1 MGAGGEA
8 GGREAGLTAALA
20 RFLAQS
26 RWEDVPAAIR
36 HEGKRGILNAL
47 GCILAGRDDPA
58 VAIARKVFPLE
69 DALIDAAA
77 ATAHDYDDTH
87 LPTVIHAT
95 PPVAAVVLSIARKQ
109 KVSGA
114 ELLHAFVL
122 GVETSCRMGNAVMP
136 GHYERG
142 WHITS
147 TCGVFG
153 ATAAAAK
160 LLRLDQ
166 RRMASALG
174 IAATQASGLVEVLG
188 SMARVLNAG
197 FAARNGLAAARL
209 AAGGFEGPRA
219 PIEGLRGFVNVFGGN
234 ADLSQ
239 LAQQLGEHWEMRQV
253 AYKPYPSGVVLHAL
267 IDACLE
273 HREKLR
279 IAQSIQVHLSPLAVE
294 RTDRPEPRN
303 AIEARLS
310 AQHAVAVAL
319 LHGEAGLAQFSDA
332 AAVDREVQ
340 ALRRRVGVTG
350 DPVST
355 KWRRASAPTG
365 PSSSRPRRDRW
376 MTRGWRPN
384 SRASQARKPLDFSKP
399 SARSRPWTG
408 SRYPDC
414 RSFRQTARFS
424 GGAACFSSFSVVF
437 VTC

>member
-1 MGAGGEA
+1 MGAGREA
-8 GGREAGLTAALA
+8 GGREAGLTSALA
-20 RFLAQS
+20 QFLAQS
-26 RWEDVPAAIR
+26 RWQDVPAAIR

-58 VAIARKVFPLE
+58 IAIVRKVFPLE

-95 PPVAAVVLSIARKQ
+95 PPVAAAVLSIARKQ

-160 LLRLDQ
+160 LRRLDE
-166 RRMASALG
+166 RRTASALG

-239 LAQQLGEHWEMRQV
+239 LTQRLGEHWEMKQV

-279 IAQSIQVHLSPLAVE
+279 LAQSIQVHLSPLAVE

-332 AAVDREVQ
+332 AAVDGEVQ
-340 ALRRRVGVTG
+340 AMRRRIGVAA
-350 DPVST
+350 DPSLD
-355 KWRRASAPTG
+355 KMAARIRADGAAIEAP
-365 PSSSRPRRDRW
+365 
-376 MTRGWRPN
+376 
-384 SRASQARKPLDFSKP
+384 ASQPMDDARLEAKFARLAGAQAARILETVRSLETLDRVSLP
-399 SARSRPWTG
+399 
-408 SRYPDC
+408 
-414 RSFRQTARFS
+414 
-424 GGAACFSSFSVVF
+424 
-437 VTC
+437 

>member
-8 GGREAGLTAALA
+8 GGREAGLTWILA
-20 RFLAQS
+20 RFLAESGWDDIQ
-26 RWEDVPAAIR
+26 AAIR
-36 HEGKRGILNAL
+36 HEAKRGLLNAL

-58 VAIARKVFPLE
+58 VEIVRRVFPLE

-77 ATAHDYDDTH
+77 ATAHDFDDTH

-95 PPVAAVVLSIARKQ
+95 PPVAAAVLSIARKQ

-122 GVETSCRMGNAVMP
+122 GVETTCRMGNAVMP
-136 GHYERG
+136 GHYEHG

-160 LLRLDQ
+160 LLRLDERQ
-166 RRMASALG
+166 AASALG
-174 IAATQASGLVEVLG
+174 IAATQAAGLVEVLG

-197 FAARNGLAAARL
+197 FAARNGIGAARL
-209 AAGGFEGPRA
+209 AGEGFEGPRA
-219 PIEGLRGFVNVFGGN
+219 PIEGRRGFVSVFGGN
-234 ADLSQ
+234 ADLSR
-239 LAQQLGEHWEMRQV
+239 LTDRLGEHWEMTRV

-273 HREKLR
+273 HRETLKQALKIGR
-279 IAQSIQVHLSPLAVE
+279 SVHVELHPLAIE

-319 LHGEAGLAQFSDA
+319 LHGAAGLEQFSEVA
-332 AAVDREVQ
+332 ARDPEVQ
-340 ALRRRVGVTG
+340 ALRRRIAVAP
-350 DPVST
+350 DSSLD
-355 KWRRASAPTG
+355 KMAARIRADAAIIEAPA
-365 PSSSRPRRDRW
+365 SRPMDDARLEAKFARLA
-376 MTRGWRPN
+376 G
-384 SRASQARKPLDFSKP
+384 AQAPRLLETVRSLE
-399 SARSRPWTG
+399 AREHVSLP
-408 SRYPDC
+408 
-414 RSFRQTARFS
+414 
-424 GGAACFSSFSVVF
+424 
-437 VTC
+437 

>member
-1 MGAGGEA
+1 MGAGREA
-8 GGREAGLTAALA
+8 SGREAGLTSALA

-26 RWEDVPAAIR
+26 RWENVPAAIR

-58 VAIARKVFPLE
+58 IAIVRKVFPLE

-114 ELLHAFVL
+114 ELMHAFVL

-160 LLRLDQ
+160 LLRLDE
-166 RRMASALG
+166 RRTASALG

-234 ADLSQ
+234 GGLSQ
-239 LAQQLGEHWEMRQV
+239 LAQQLGERWEMKQI
-253 AYKPYPSGVVLHAL
+253 AHKPYPSGVVLHAL

-273 HREKLR
+273 HREELR

-332 AAVDREVQ
+332 AAVDGEVQ
-340 ALRRRVGVTG
+340 ALRGRIAVAA
-350 DPVST
+350 DPNLD
-355 KWRRASAPTG
+355 KMAARIRADGAVIEAP
-365 PSSSRPRRDRW
+365 
-376 MTRGWRPN
+376 
-384 SRASQARKPLDFSKP
+384 ASQPMDDARLEAKFARLAGAQAARLLETVRSLETLDRVSLP
-399 SARSRPWTG
+399 
-408 SRYPDC
+408 
-414 RSFRQTARFS
+414 
-424 GGAACFSSFSVVF
+424 
-437 VTC
+437 

>member
-1 MGAGGEA
+1 MGAGRET
-8 GGREAGLTAALA
+8 GGREAGLTPAFA

-26 RWEDVPAAIR
+26 RWEDIPAAIR
-36 HEGKRGILNAL
+36 HEGKRGLLNAL

-58 VAIARKVFPLE
+58 TAIVRKVFPAE

-95 PPVAAVVLSIARKQ
+95 PPVAAIVLSVARKQ
-109 KVSGA
+109 QVSGA

-122 GVETSCRMGNAVMP
+122 GVETTCRMGTAVTP

-153 ATAAAAK
+153 GTVAAAK
-160 LLRLDQ
+160 LLRLDERQ
-166 RRMASALG
+166 MAAALG
-174 IAATQASGLVEVLG
+174 IAATQAAGLVEVLG

-209 AAGGFEGPRA
+209 AAEGFEGPGA

-239 LAQQLGEHWEMRQV
+239 LTQGLGEDWEMKQV

-273 HREKLR
+273 HREELKTG
-279 IAQSIQVHLSPLAVE
+279 QSIQVHLSPLAVE

-319 LHGEAGLAQFSDA
+319 LRGEAGLAQFSDA
-332 AAVDREVQ
+332 AAADGEVR
-340 ALRRRVGVTG
+340 ALRRRIGVAADPSLDKMAARIRADGVT
-350 DPVST
+350 VE
-355 KWRRASAPTG
+355 APE
-365 PSSSRPRRDRW
+365 SRPMDDARLEAKFVRLA
-376 MTRGWRPN
+376 G
-384 SRASQARKPLDFSKP
+384 AQAARLLETIRSLDTQQRVSLP
-399 SARSRPWTG
+399 
-408 SRYPDC
+408 
-414 RSFRQTARFS
+414 
-424 GGAACFSSFSVVF
+424 
-437 VTC
+437 

>member
-1 MGAGGEA
+1 MGAGREA
-8 GGREAGLTAALA
+8 GGREAGLTSALA

-26 RWEDVPAAIR
+26 RWEDIPSAIR

-58 VAIARKVFPLE
+58 IAIVREVFPLE

-160 LLRLDQ
+160 LLRLDE
-166 RRMASALG
+166 RRTASALG

-239 LAQQLGEHWEMRQV
+239 LTQRLGEHWEMKQV

-319 LHGEAGLAQFSDA
+319 LYGEAGLAQFSDA
-332 AAVDREVQ
+332 AAVGDEVQ
-340 ALRRRVGVTG
+340 ALRRRIAVAA
-350 DPVST
+350 DPSLD
-355 KWRRASAPTG
+355 KMAARIRADGAAIEAPA
-365 PSSSRPRRDRW
+365 SRPMDDARLEAKFARLS
-376 MTRGWRPN
+376 G
-384 SRASQARKPLDFSKP
+384 AQAARLLETVRSLETLDWVSLP
-399 SARSRPWTG
+399 
-408 SRYPDC
+408 
-414 RSFRQTARFS
+414 
-424 GGAACFSSFSVVF
+424 
-437 VTC
+437 

>member
-1 MGAGGEA
+1 MGAGRET
-8 GGREAGLTAALA
+8 GGREAGLTPALA

-26 RWEDVPAAIR
+26 RWEDIPAAIR
-36 HEGKRGILNAL
+36 HEGKRGLLNAL

-58 VAIARKVFPLE
+58 TAIVRKVFPAE

-95 PPVAAVVLSIARKQ
+95 PPVAAIVLSVARKQ
-109 KVSGA
+109 QVSGA

-122 GVETSCRMGNAVMP
+122 GVETTCRMGNAVTP

-153 ATAAAAK
+153 GTVAAAK
-160 LLRLDQ
+160 LLRLDERQ
-166 RRMASALG
+166 MAAALG

-209 AAGGFEGPRA
+209 AAEGFEGPGA

-239 LAQQLGEHWEMRQV
+239 LTQRWGEDWAMKQV

-273 HREKLR
+273 HREELR
-279 IAQSIQVHLSPLAVE
+279 TAQSIKVHLSPLAVE

-332 AAVDREVQ
+332 AAADGEVR
-340 ALRRRVGVTG
+340 ALRRRIGVAADPSLDKMAARIRADGVT
-350 DPVST
+350 VE
-355 KWRRASAPTG
+355 APE
-365 PSSSRPRRDRW
+365 SRPMDDARLEAKFVRLA
-376 MTRGWRPN
+376 G
-384 SRASQARKPLDFSKP
+384 AQAARLLETIRSLDTQQRVSLP
-399 SARSRPWTG
+399 
-408 SRYPDC
+408 
-414 RSFRQTARFS
+414 
-424 GGAACFSSFSVVF
+424 
-437 VTC
+437 

>member
-1 MGAGGEA
+1 MGAGREA
-8 GGREAGLTAALA
+8 SGREAGLTSALA

-26 RWEDVPAAIR
+26 RWENVPAAIR

-58 VAIARKVFPLE
+58 IAIVRKVFPLE

-114 ELLHAFVL
+114 ELMHAFVL

-160 LLRLDQ
+160 LLRLDE
-166 RRMASALG
+166 RRTASALG

-239 LAQQLGEHWEMRQV
+239 LTQRLGEHWEMKQV

-350 DPVST
+350 DPSLD
-355 KWRRASAPTG
+355 KMAARIRADGAVVESPA
-365 PSSSRPRRDRW
+365 SRPMDDARLEAKFARLAGAQAARLLETVRSLETLDRVSL
-376 MTRGWRPN
+376 P
-384 SRASQARKPLDFSKP
+384 
-399 SARSRPWTG
+399 
-408 SRYPDC
+408 
-414 RSFRQTARFS
+414 
-424 GGAACFSSFSVVF
+424 
-437 VTC
+437 